1 MKKIL
6 TLALVFMMVISLFVS
21 CNDGEEGL
29 FQMAANSVR
38 KESFK
43 ILNIVNKESENVYI
57 VATDNGI
64 AKYDIEAKRFS
75 DFKGNGVMAT
85 NVIWASSD
93 GSQFVYYDTTDHSYK
108 DQDGKVKAIAN
119 LEDKMPQ
126 PFYSVNGKETTY
138 VFKDTNGKFYS
149 FYTDNSENPLSSI
162 DSLNPIQI
170 TIEDKT
176 IASVSIIGNGILR
189 VITTDKNAYFYDAED
204 NTSHI
209 TGSIVQGFA
218 DDGLFITNDGKI
230 YNFNEL
236 DVESK
241 KTDINTNHTIN
252 KRPAMFSVTDGGN
265 KYTYFIPE
273 GSSSIFALKW
283 DGDKATIDTKTV
295 TGLQNI
301 TVIAILEKKDTNK
314 LVVLTA
320 NNGVQELE
328 MK

>member
-126 PFYSVNGKETTY
+126 PFYSVNGNEITY
-138 VFKDTNGKFYS
+138 VFKDTKGNFHS
-149 FYTDNSENPLSSI
+149 FYTSTPLSSI
-162 DSLNPIQI
+162 DSLNPTLIS
-170 TIEDKT
+170 IEGKT

-189 VITTDKNAYFYDAED
+189 VITSDKKAYFYDAEH
-204 NTSHI
+204 NTSHN
-209 TGSIVQGFA
+209 TNLVVQGIA

-230 YNFNEL
+230 YNYDEI
-236 DVESK
+236 DSET
-241 KTDINTNHTIN
+241 KTTEIGTKHTIN
-252 KRPAMFSVTDGGN
+252 KRPAMFSVTDGVN
-265 KYTYFIPE
+265 NYSYFIPE
-273 GSSSIFALKW
+273 GSSNIFEIKR
-283 DGDKATIDTKTV
+283 DGDKATISTKTV

-314 LVVLTA
+314 LLVLTA

>member
-1 MKKIL
+1 MKKIF
-6 TLALVFMMVISLFVS
+6 TLIFVFMMIVSLFVS

-29 FQMAANSVR
+29 FQMAANSVK

-43 ILNIVNKESENVYI
+43 ILNIINKESDKVYI

-64 AKYDIEAKRFS
+64 AKYNIETKNFS
-75 DFKGNGVMAT
+75 DFVGNGVMAT
-85 NVIWASSD
+85 NAIWANNH
-93 GSQFVYYDTTDHSYK
+93 GSEFIYYDTEA
-108 DQDGKVKAIAN
+108 KAYINEKGEEETIEYLA
-119 LEDKMPQ
+119 DKIPQ
-126 PFYSVNGKETTY
+126 PLYSLNGEEFTY
-138 VFKDTNGKFYS
+138 VFKDKDNKFYS
-149 FYTDNSENPLSSI
+149 LYTTALDKNQFLAINPLEVKI
-162 DSLNPIQI
+162 D
-170 TIEDKT
+170 DKT
-176 IASVSIIGNGILR
+176 VKNVSIIGNGMLR
-189 VITTDKNAYFYDAED
+189 VITNDNKAYFYDAEN

-209 TGSIVQGFA
+209 TDSIVQGIA

-230 YNFNEL
+230 YNFDEL

>member
-6 TLALVFMMVISLFVS
+6 TLVLVYMMVISLFVS

-126 PFYSVNGKETTY
+126 PFYSVNGNEITY
-138 VFKDTNGKFYS
+138 IFKDTDGKFYS
-149 FYTDNSENPLSSI
+149 FYTSTPLSSI
-162 DSLNPIQI
+162 DLLNPTLIS
-170 TIEDKT
+170 IEDKN

-189 VITTDKNAYFYDAED
+189 VITTDNKAYFYDAEH

-209 TGSIVQGFA
+209 TGSIVQGIA
-218 DDGLFITNDGKI
+218 DDGLFIASDGKI
-230 YNFNEL
+230 YNYDEI
-236 DVESK
+236 DYETK
-241 KTDINTNHTIN
+241 TTDISTKHSIN
-252 KRPAMFSVTDGGN
+252 KRPAIFSVTDGGD

-273 GSSSIFALKW
+273 GSSSVFSLKW
-283 DGDKATIDTKTV
+283 EGDKATISTKTV

-301 TVIAILEKKDTNK
+301 TVIALLEKKDTNK
-314 LVVLTA
+314 LLVLTA

>member
-29 FQMAANSVR
+29 FQMATNSVR

-126 PFYSVNGKETTY
+126 PFYSVNGNEITY
-138 VFKDTNGKFYS
+138 IFKDTDGKFYS
-149 FYTDNSENPLSSI
+149 FYTSTPLSSI
-162 DSLNPIQI
+162 DLLNPTLIS
-170 TIEDKT
+170 IEDKN

-189 VITTDKNAYFYDAED
+189 VITTDNKAYFYDAEH
-204 NTSHI
+204 NKSHI
-209 TGSIVQGFA
+209 TGSIVQGIA
-218 DDGLFITNDGKI
+218 DDGIFIISDGKI
-230 YNFNEL
+230 YNYEEI
-236 DVESK
+236 DSET
-241 KTDINTNHTIN
+241 KTTEIDTKHTIN
-252 KRPAMFSVTDGGN
+252 KRPAMFSVTDGVN
-265 KYTYFIPE
+265 NYSYFIPE
-273 GSSSIFALKW
+273 G
-283 DGDKATIDTKTV
+283 T
-295 TGLQNI
+295 
-301 TVIAILEKKDTNK
+301 
-314 LVVLTA
+314 
-320 NNGVQELE
+320 
-328 MK
+328 

>member
-108 DQDGKVKAIAN
+108 DQDGEVKAIAN

-126 PFYSVNGKETTY
+126 PFYSVNGNEITY
-138 VFKDTNGKFYS
+138 VFKDTDGKFYS
-149 FYTDNSENPLSSI
+149 FYTSNPLSSI
-162 DSLNPIQI
+162 DLLNPTLIS
-170 TIEDKT
+170 IEGKN

-189 VITTDKNAYFYDAED
+189 VITTDKNAYFYDAEH
-204 NTSHI
+204 NTSQI

-230 YNFNEL
+230 YNYAEI
-236 DVESK
+236 DEETK
-241 KTDINTNHTIN
+241 KTDINTNNTIN
-252 KRPAMFSVTDGGN
+252 KRPAMFSVSGGE
-265 KYTYFIPE
+265 KYSYFIPE

-283 DGDKATIDTKTV
+283 DGDKATISTKTV

-301 TVIAILEKKDTNK
+301 TVIAILEKKDSNK
-314 LVVLTA
+314 LLVLTA

-328 MK
+328 LK